1 MGVYCYS
8 IRAKTVAI
16 TLPDGSKVKANLYS
30 YAYKLSSYWK
40 GDRGYNSYQ
49 FMVNNTERNA
59 DQVFAKPRS
68 GYVIVGDPERD
79 LADDAVYTDVT
90 ASQWFDTERFPG
102 RLVGWL
108 VRDGRGWKVTDRT
121 TWSQGK
127 TLRDGLWLPY
137 KSRSV
142 MVDGKATR
150 EEIVGEFGA

>member
-68 GYVIVGDPERD
+68 GYVILGDPERD
-79 LADDAVYTDVT
+79 LAVALTNSGKPLFFPEVYFLLDIMRQITRACPKVAPRRRPRRAIRAKAGPRMVAAVR
-90 ASQWFDTERFPG
+90 ERG
-102 RLVGWL
+102 RPARSAARPL
-108 VRDGRGWKVTDRT
+108 RRT
-121 TWSQGK
+121 HS
-127 TLRDGLWLPY
+127 
-137 KSRSV
+137 
-142 MVDGKATR
+142 A
-150 EEIVGEFGA
+150 